1 MPTEALAPDVL
12 LVQTNLL
19 GVVGDIDED
28 PETSPEGNWLEADN
42 NRIDTICRVSFPT
55 PAGLITQGVDQEFKV
70 RCRKT
75 IGGGSP
81 NPDITIEVYLGGS
94 FEIATSVTG
103 FEVVSLSFGEI
114 VSATWDADAFS
125 QAELIGDTVECHII
139 GDHSSGP
146 PSGRR
151 TVEIGAVEWNAIID
165 GVRTRHFGVV
175 G

>member
-1 MPTEALAPDVL
+1 MATEALAPDVL
-12 LVQTNLL
+12 LVQTNLS

-28 PETSPEGNWLEADN
+28 PEDTGEGNWLTADN
-42 NRIDTICRVSFPT
+42 VRIQTICRVSFPT
-55 PAGLITQGVDQEFKV
+55 PAGLITQGPLQEFKV

-75 IGGGSP
+75 SGGGSP
-81 NPDITIEVYLGGS
+81 NPNITIEVYLGGS
-94 FEIATSVTG
+94 FEIATSVDG
-103 FEVVSLSFGEI
+103 EEVTALGDGEI
-114 VSATWDADAFS
+114 FSGTWSADAFS
-125 QAELIGDTVECHII
+125 EAELIGDTVECHII
-139 GDHSSGP
+139 GDRSGGP